1 MSQPDAAVPVKSG
14 RFDTHHIPGGKALAV
29 LLLAFLY
36 LPLCVIVAY
45 AFNKNRVVTIWRGFS
60 TKWFAEVWHRD
71 DIRSAMSTSLQVAVI
86 AMVFSVILAFGA
98 ALGLVAMARKRRGV
112 ALVLIG
118 SPLVVP
124 EIISAVATLSFFVLF
139 KIELGRLTLIAA
151 HTAFCIPFAFL
162 PMRARLADLD
172 PRVFEAAVDLGAR
185 HWQVIKRVTLP
196 LLGPGVIS
204 GALLAFIISLDD
216 YLISSFVA
224 GPGNDTLPVF
234 IFGMI
239 RNGIS
244 PAVNALST
252 MLLVVSVV
260 VLTLSYFIS
269 NTSHR

>member
-1 MSQPDAAVPVKSG
+1 MTTSG
-14 RFDTHHIPGGKALAV
+14 RFDTHHIPGMKALAI
-29 LLLAFLY
+29 LLLTFLY
-36 LPLCVIVAY
+36 LPLVVIVAY
-45 AFNKNRVVTIWRGFS
+45 AFNRNRVVTIWKGFS
-60 TKWFAEVWHRD
+60 TQWFGEVWQRE
-71 DIRSAMSTSLQVAVI
+71 DIRSAMSNSLQVAVV
-86 AMVFSVILAFGA
+86 AMVFSVILALGA
-98 ALGLVAMARKRRGV
+98 ALGLVAMARRRRGA

-139 KIELGRLTLIAA
+139 KVELGRSTLIAA
-151 HTAFCIPFAFL
+151 HTAFCVPFAFL

-185 HWQVIKRVTLP
+185 HWQVIRRITLP
-196 LLGPGVIS
+196 LLGPGVVS

-252 MLLVVSVV
+252 MLLVVSVI
-260 VLTLSYFIS
+260 VLSISYFIS
-269 NTSHR
+269 NRASR

>member
-1 MSQPDAAVPVKSG
+1 MKTVA
-14 RFDTHHIPGGKALAV
+14 I
-29 LLLAFLY
+29 LLFAFLY
-36 LPLCVIVAY
+36 LPLGVIVAY
-45 AFNKNRVVTIWRGFS
+45 AFNRNRVVTIWQGFS
-60 TKWFAEVWHRD
+60 TRWFAEVWHRD
-71 DIRSAMSTSLQVAVI
+71 DIRSAISKSLQVAVI
-86 AMVFSVILAFGA
+86 AMVLSVILALGA
-98 ALGLVAMARKRRGV
+98 ALGLVAMSRRRQGA

-118 SPLVVP
+118 SPLVIP

-139 KIELGRLTLIAA
+139 KIDLGKSTLIAA
-151 HTAFCIPFAFL
+151 HTAFCVPFAFL

-172 PRVFEAAVDLGAR
+172 SRVFEAAVDLGAR
-185 HWQVIKRVTLP
+185 HWQVIRRITLP
-196 LLGPGVIS
+196 LLGPGVVS

-252 MLLVVSVV
+252 MLLLVSVV
-260 VLTLSYFIS
+260 VLTLSYVITNRANRS
-269 NTSHR
+269 TIRP